1 MLCNIVHHKMFEKE
15 LKVWSIGQTSLII
28 FVLQTETNPK
38 FMVVTWV
45 INVRIT
51 DSSLVMDND

>member
-15 LKVWSIGQTSLII
+15 LKVWSTGQTSSII

-38 FMVVTWV
+38 FVVATWV
-45 INVRIT
+45 INFRIT